1 MIDSQMVQ
9 PNAKGWVECR
19 VGDFQ
24 LETKWEVEPGQVL
37 VLFGPSGAGK
47 STTLRAIAGLLRPV
61 HGRIE
66 VGGQVVYDSGHGTW
80 VPTHERRLGY
90 LTQQYHL
97 FPHLKVAANIAFGL
111 SDRSSPAGRERVS
124 ELSGLLRLEG
134 LEERYPW
141 ELSGG
146 QQQRVALARALASR
160 PAMLLLDEPFAS
172 LDAELR
178 RSLRREL
185 RRGPRRGTCCHS

>member
-1 MIDSQMVQ
+1 MNTQMVET
-9 PNAKGWVECR
+9 NAKGWVECR
-19 VGDFQ
+19 VGDFH
-24 LETKWEVEPGQVL
+24 LETSWEVEPGQVL

-61 HGRIE
+61 RGHIE

-111 SDRSSPAGRERVS
+111 PDRNSPAGRERVS
-124 ELSGLLRLEG
+124 ELSI
-134 LEERYPW
+134 
-141 ELSGG
+141 
-146 QQQRVALARALASR
+146 
-160 PAMLLLDEPFAS
+160 
-172 LDAELR
+172 DAEGVADFDVDASTVPSASDRDSVSDLVIALDSTSGLTTADESIDSVR
-178 RSLRREL
+178 VN
-185 RRGPRRGTCCHS
+185 P